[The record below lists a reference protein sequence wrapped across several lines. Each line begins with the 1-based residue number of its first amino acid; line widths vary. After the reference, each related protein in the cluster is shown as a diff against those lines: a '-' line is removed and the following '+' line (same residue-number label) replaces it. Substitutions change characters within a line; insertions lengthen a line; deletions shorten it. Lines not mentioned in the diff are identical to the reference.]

1 MDREALTKAFD
12 ALDAALDGVTGLDFG
27 ALTTREWL
35 AFLER
40 CERARRR
47 LPATEHQLI
56 NHLARQSTPE
66 ELGGKL
72 SHAVAEWTL
81 IAAPSSPAH
90 PRGPVP
96 RRVAEVLTA
105 RADCSQDGP
114 APPQHASE
122 AGPTVVPVRPAS
134 NAAPACPRSVA
145 RREPRSYGTAKTA
158 PSIAPAAATSAGR
171 TDRIGDLFQAAG
183 ARGCRYRRQA
193 RILQGRRPS
202 GSQDR
207 RCKPVMAILDRQEYT
222 SAQRWPRAA

>member
-81 IAAPSSPAH
+81 ISRVEAARRIREAADLGERRGLTGEPLPPILAGTAAAQRAGRLGAEHVTVIRRFYHQLPGWVDQATRESAEADLARKGAQFRPEQLAALADTMADCLNPTAPTATNTAPASAPSPW
-90 PRGPVP
+90 
-96 RRVAEVLTA
+96 
-105 RADCSQDGP
+105 
-114 APPQHASE
+114 
-122 AGPTVVPVRPAS
+122 AS
-134 NAAPACPRSVA
+134 NKPTACRNC
-145 RREPRSYGTAKTA
+145 
-158 PSIAPAAATSAGR
+158 
-171 TDRIGDLFQAAG
+171 AAG
-183 ARGCRYRRQA
+183 
-193 RILQGRRPS
+193 
-202 GSQDR
+202 
-207 RCKPVMAILDRQEYT
+207 
-222 SAQRWPRAA
+222 